1 MPPRRCRSFWAAS
14 LLALGVAAPS
24 RLLRSNAGASAP
36 GSRTRLRRPRR
47 ATNASSALQL
57 VQPGAA
63 SNEVV
68 RRLPAPKSLDRRR
81 LSDYAQ
87 LAKLMASDAAAG
99 DEFGTSV
106 AIHGN
111 IVMIGAPYAG
121 TGGAVYVFRTTD
133 GGATYAQ
140 VAKLTAAD
148 AASGDNFGCS
158 VAIDGDTVVIGAAPE
173 DRSLTG
179 AAYVFRTTDGGATY
193 GQLAKLTASDAA
205 DNWFGVPVAIDCD
218 TIVIGAYKDDDAGTY
233 SGAAYVFRTSDGGAT
248 YGQVAKLTAADAAAF
263 GVFSTAAISGGTV
276 VVGAWGENSSRG
288 AVYVFRTT
296 DGGTTYGQVAK
307 LTASDAAAGDRFSPV
322 AIDGDTVVVGA
333 YRKGDYTGAV
343 YVFRMTDGGA
353 TYGQVAKL
361 TASDAAADDL
371 FGSSVAIAGNT
382 VVIGAKGDNTNSGSA
397 YVFRTSDGGATYA
410 QVAKLTAAD
419 GAASDYFGRSVA
431 IDGTTIVAGAYGDDD
446 AGSSAGSVYVFADP
460 NSVTP
465 VPTLRPTPQPT
476 PNPTLAPL
484 PRPTPTPSIPP
495 TLRPTPAPSVR
506 PTRRPTPAPSP
517 KPTPQPTRKRGAGA
531 RPINGGRRRPR
542 GRGGRH
548 PKQRHVQAA
557 RRHSCVYRV
566 PRDRR
571 RRAAA
576 AAEVVG
582 RPAGGPPA
590 ADAL

>member
-1 MPPRRCRSFWAAS
+1 
-14 LLALGVAAPS
+14 
-24 RLLRSNAGASAP
+24 
-36 GSRTRLRRPRR
+36 
-47 ATNASSALQL
+47 L